1 MSKVQEYLE
10 KKRITALGLPKVW
23 YVHSHCDTGV
33 HEPVE
38 VQVTEITNGGTR
50 YYSGDNSAVKLYK
63 YRRCKCYNN

>member
-1 MSKVQEYLE
+1 MSKLDEYKE
-10 KKRITALGLPKVW
+10 KKRIEELGLPKLW

-50 YYSGDNSAVKLYK
+50 YYSGNNSGVKLHK
-63 YRRCKCYNN
+63 YILEGKP